1 MKRKPRTDIF
11 SLIRKK
17 GRISSE
23 ILASHSNISR
33 QAAHKR
39 LAILVRKGKLLR
51 VGSTRGAYYIPFS
64 EKGMKRLEKKAKRI
78 HIRLKNRNLQEHIVL
93 EKIEA
98 SSSMLKDLSDRTK
111 SIFGYAFTEMLNNA
125 IEHSRSNNIYIDVYE
140 DGKRI
145 CFDVTDNG
153 VGVYNNLMKKY
164 DASSELEAV
173 QELLKGKRTTYPEKH
188 SGEGIFFTEKISDR
202 FELEGGRTRLIV
214 DNPVEEI
221 AVKEIPERKGT
232 KITFKINK
240 KTKKSLN
247 ALFNEYTDEEY
258 MFSKTKVTVR
268 LYQGKVE
275 YVSRSQARRILYGM
289 DKFSTIFLDFSGI
302 KGIGQGFADEIFRV
316 YKKEHSNISIIPVN
330 ASKTVMFMI
339 KRAGG

>member
-1 MKRKPRTDIF
+1 MKRKSKTDIF
-11 SLIRKK
+11 SLIKTK

-23 ILASHSNISR
+23 MLAASSKISR

-39 LAILVRKGKLLR
+39 LAILVNKGKLLR

-64 EKGMKRLEKKAKRI
+64 EKGMKRLEEKAKRI
-78 HIRLKNRNLQEHIVL
+78 HLRLKNRKLQEHILL
-93 EKIEA
+93 EKIE
-98 SSSMLKDLSDRTK
+98 SSSIILKNLPDRTK

-140 DGKRI
+140 DGQKI
-145 CFDVTDNG
+145 CFDVIDNG
-153 VGVYNNLMKKY
+153 VGVYNNLIKKY
-164 DASSELEAV
+164 DVSSELEAV
-173 QELLKGKRTTYPEKH
+173 QELLKGKRTTFPEKH

-221 AVKEIPERKGT
+221 AVKEAPKRNGT
-232 KITFKINK
+232 KVTFKINK

-258 MFSKTKVTVR
+258 KFSKTKVTVK

-275 YVSRSQARRILYGM
+275 YVSRSQARRILFGM

-316 YKKEHSNISIIPVN
+316 YKKEHPTISIIPTN
-330 ASKTVMFMI
+330 ALKTVLFMI